1 MRIKKRIF
9 PVLPLYFLNAVV
21 FKVFCHTV
29 SANIRMYILV
39 KDYSYRFCFFLINL
53 KFTVYQLIT
62 IWRKSAVPFSFA
74 GFLDTPFHCLD
85 TDIFPFNLGNC

>member
-9 PVLPLYFLNAVV
+9 AILPLYFMNTVI
-21 FKVFCHTV
+21 FKVFCNTI
-29 SANIRMYILV
+29 SANIRMYVLV
-39 KDYSYRFCFFLINL
+39 KDYSDSFCFFHTNL
-53 KFTVYQLIT
+53 EFAVYQLIT
-62 IWRKSAVPFSFA
+62 IWRKSTVLFSFA